1 MATPEQNFLYS
12 LLLLAIGAVISFVLG
27 TWLTIRWQNNRK
39 KLDIKVDIVLKM
51 DETIMHQVGKA
62 QLLISQKKI
71 KSPTNYEQMLF

>member
-1 MATPEQNFLYS
+1 
-12 LLLLAIGAVISFVLG
+12 
-27 TWLTIRWQNNRK
+27 
-39 KLDIKVDIVLKM
+39 VLKM